1 MRPVRSWR
9 DVLTLVGFLT
19 PALVLLG
26 GFTIWPAVWAVY
38 QSFTNKALTG
48 FEARSPR
55 FVGLENYTR
64 LLGDPD
70 FHSSMLRTFAFVLLS
85 AVIGQTIFAFA
96 IAYLMADRPRW
107 RLGFTPLFAAL
118 FLLPLAVP
126 EAVAALLWA
135 STANGT
141 EEGLL
146 NRGLGLIGLGP
157 VEWLQAHAFETV
169 TVVNIWR
176 GIPFAMVLFAAAIE
190 SIPRT
195 VLEASLIDGA
205 SAWQQFRRVVVPI
218 LRPQILTF
226 LMLTTI
232 TTFGIFGLVFFLTR
246 GGPGNV
252 TEIIGIYIFQQAFQF
267 FQIGLGSAA
276 GVLLLLVLLLLGAYY
291 VWLMREQV

>member
-1 MRPVRSWR
+1 VRPVRSWR
-9 DVLTLVGFLT
+9 DALTLVGFLT
-19 PALVLLG
+19 PALALLG
-26 GFTIWPAVWAVY
+26 VFTIWPAVWAIY

-48 FEARSPR
+48 FEARNPR
-55 FVGLENYTR
+55 FVGLQNYTR
-64 LLGDPD
+64 LLTDPD

-85 AVIGQTIFAFA
+85 AVIGQTIFAFL
-96 IAYLMADRPRW
+96 IAYLMAERPRW
-107 RLGFTPLFAAL
+107 RLGFTPLFAAV

-141 EEGLL
+141 KEGLL
-146 NRGLGLIGLGP
+146 NRGLGLVGAGP

-195 VLEASLIDGA
+195 VLEAGLIDGA
-205 SAWQQFRRVVVPI
+205 SPWQQLRRVVLPI

-232 TTFGIFGLVFFLTR
+232 TTFGIFGLVYFLTR

-252 TEIIGIYIFQQAFQF
+252 TEIMGIYIYQRAFQF

-276 GVLLLLVLLLLGAYY
+276 GVLLLLVLLVLGAYY

>member
-9 DVLTLVGFLT
+9 DVLTLVGFLA
-19 PALVLLG
+19 PALALLG
-26 GFTIWPAVWAVY
+26 VFTVWPAVWAIY

-85 AVIGQTIFAFA
+85 AVIGQTIFAFL

-107 RLGFTPLFAAL
+107 RLGLTPLFAAV

-135 STANGT
+135 SMANGT
-141 EEGLL
+141 EDGLL
-146 NRGLGLIGLGP
+146 NRGLGLVGLGP

-195 VLEASLIDGA
+195 TLEAGLIDGA
-205 SAWQQFRRVVVPI
+205 SAWQQLRRVVLPI

-232 TTFGIFGLVFFLTR
+232 TTFGVFGLVFFLTR

-252 TEIIGIYIFQQAFQF
+252 TEIIGIYIYQRAFQF

-276 GVLLLLVLLLLGAYY
+276 GVLLLLVLLALGAYY

>member
-1 MRPVRSWR
+1 VRPVRSWR
-9 DVLTLVGFLT
+9 DALTLVGFLT

-26 GFTIWPAVWAVY
+26 VFTIWPAVWAIY

-48 FEARSPR
+48 FEARSPH
-55 FVGLENYTR
+55 FVGLQNYTR

-85 AVIGQTIFAFA
+85 AVVGQTIFAFA
-96 IAYLMADRPRW
+96 IAYLMAERPRW
-107 RLGFTPLFAAL
+107 RLGFTPLFAAV

-146 NRGLGLIGLGP
+146 NRGLGLVGVGP
-157 VEWLQAHAFETV
+157 VQWLQAHAFETV

-195 VLEASLIDGA
+195 TLEAGLIDGA
-205 SAWQQFRRVVVPI
+205 SAWQQLRRVVVPI

-252 TEIIGIYIFQQAFQF
+252 TEIIGIYIYQRAFQF

-276 GVLLLLVLLLLGAYY
+276 GVLLLVVLLVLGAYY

>member
-1 MRPVRSWR
+1 
-9 DVLTLVGFLT
+9 
-19 PALVLLG
+19 
-26 GFTIWPAVWAVY
+26 VWAIY

-48 FEARSPR
+48 FEARSPH
-55 FVGLENYTR
+55 FVGLQNYTR

-85 AVIGQTIFAFA
+85 ALVGQTIFAFA

-107 RLGFTPLFAAL
+107 RLGFTPLFAAV

-141 EEGLL
+141 QEGLL
-146 NRGLGLIGLGP
+146 NRGLGLVGLGP
-157 VEWLQAHAFETV
+157 VQWLQAHAFETV

-195 VLEASLIDGA
+195 TLEAGLIDGA
-205 SAWQQFRRVVVPI
+205 SAWQQLRRVVLPI

-246 GGPGNV
+246 GGPGNA
-252 TEIIGIYIFQQAFQF
+252 TEIIGIYIYQRAFQF
-267 FQIGLGSAA
+267 FEIGLGSAA
-276 GVLLLLVLLLLGAYY
+276 GVLLLVVLLVLGAYY

>member
-107 RLGFTPLFAAL
+107 RLGFTPLFAAV

-205 SAWQQFRRVVVPI
+205 SAWQQFRRVVVPV

-276 GVLLLLVLLLLGAYY
+276 GVLLLLVLLVLGAYY

>member
-1 MRPVRSWR
+1 VRPIRSWR
-9 DVLTLVGFLT
+9 DALTLVGFLT
-19 PALVLLG
+19 PALALLG
-26 GFTIWPAVWAVY
+26 VFTIWPAVWAIY

-48 FEARSPR
+48 FEARSPH
-55 FVGLENYTR
+55 FVGLQNYTR

-85 AVIGQTIFAFA
+85 AVVGQTIFAFA
-96 IAYLMADRPRW
+96 IAYLMAERPRW
-107 RLGFTPLFAAL
+107 RLGFTPLFAAV

-141 EEGLL
+141 QEGLL
-146 NRGLGLIGLGP
+146 NRGLGLAGIGP

-195 VLEASLIDGA
+195 TLEAGLIDGA
-205 SAWQQFRRVVVPI
+205 SAWQQLRRVVLPI

-246 GGPGNV
+246 GGPGNA
-252 TEIIGIYIFQQAFQF
+252 TEIIGIYIYQRAFQF

-276 GVLLLLVLLLLGAYY
+276 GVLLLVVLLVLGAYY

>member
-1 MRPVRSWR
+1 VRPVRSWR
-9 DVLTLVGFLT
+9 DTLTLVGFLT
-19 PALVLLG
+19 PALALLG
-26 GFTIWPAVWAVY
+26 VFTIWPAVWAIY

-48 FEARSPR
+48 FEARSPH
-55 FVGLENYTR
+55 FVGLQNYTR

-85 AVIGQTIFAFA
+85 AVVGQTIFAFA

-107 RLGFTPLFAAL
+107 RLGFTPLFAAV

-141 EEGLL
+141 QEGLL
-146 NRGLGLIGLGP
+146 NRGLGLVGLGP

-195 VLEASLIDGA
+195 TLEAGLIDGA
-205 SAWQQFRRVVVPI
+205 SAWQQLRRVVLPI

-246 GGPGNV
+246 GGPGNA
-252 TEIIGIYIFQQAFQF
+252 TEIIGIYIYQRAFQF

-276 GVLLLLVLLLLGAYY
+276 GVLLLLVLLALGAYY

>member
-1 MRPVRSWR
+1 VRPVRSWR
-9 DVLTLVGFLT
+9 DVLTVVGFLT

-26 GFTIWPAVWAVY
+26 VFTIWPAVWAVY

-55 FVGLENYTR
+55 FVGLENYIR

-70 FHSSMLRTFAFVLLS
+70 FHSSMLRTFVFVLLS
-85 AVIGQTIFAFA
+85 AVIGQTIFAFL

-107 RLGFTPLFAAL
+107 RLGFMPLFAAL

-141 EEGLL
+141 SEGLL
-146 NRGLGLIGLGP
+146 NRGLGLVGLGP

-195 VLEASLIDGA
+195 VLEASVIDGA
-205 SAWQQFRRVVVPI
+205 SAWQQLRRVVVPI

-246 GGPGNV
+246 GGPGNI
-252 TEIIGIYIFQQAFQF
+252 TEIIGIYIYQRSFQF

-276 GVLLLLVLLLLGAYY
+276 GVLLLLVLLVLGAYY

>member
-9 DVLTLVGFLT
+9 DALTLVGFLT
-19 PALVLLG
+19 PALALLG
-26 GFTIWPAVWAVY
+26 VFTIWPAVWAIY

-48 FEARSPR
+48 FEARSPH
-55 FVGLENYTR
+55 FVGLQNYTR
-64 LLGDPD
+64 LLGDPE

-85 AVIGQTIFAFA
+85 AVVGQTIFAFA

-107 RLGFTPLFAAL
+107 RLGFTPLFAAV

-141 EEGLL
+141 QEGLL
-146 NRGLGLIGLGP
+146 NRGLGLVGVGP

-195 VLEASLIDGA
+195 TLEAGLIDGA
-205 SAWQQFRRVVVPI
+205 SATQQLRRVVLPI

-246 GGPGNV
+246 GGPGNA
-252 TEIIGIYIFQQAFQF
+252 TEIIGIFIYQRAFQF

-276 GVLLLLVLLLLGAYY
+276 GVLLLVVLLVLGAYY

>member
-1 MRPVRSWR
+1 VRPVRSWR
-9 DVLTLVGFLT
+9 DVLTVVGFLT
-19 PALVLLG
+19 PALVLLA
-26 GFTIWPAVWAVY
+26 GFTIWPAVWAIY

-70 FHSSMLRTFAFVLLS
+70 FHSSMLRTFVFVLLS
-85 AVIGQTIFAFA
+85 AVIGQTIFAFL

-107 RLGFTPLFAAL
+107 RLGFMPLFAAL

-141 EEGLL
+141 SEGLL
-146 NRGLGLIGLGP
+146 NRGLGLVGLGP

-276 GVLLLLVLLLLGAYY
+276 GVLLLLVLLVLGAYY

>member
-1 MRPVRSWR
+1 MRPIRSWR
-9 DVLTLVGFLT
+9 DALTLVGFLT
-19 PALVLLG
+19 PALALLG
-26 GFTIWPAVWAVY
+26 VFTIWPAVWAIY

-48 FEARSPR
+48 FEARSPH
-55 FVGLENYTR
+55 FVGLQNYTR

-85 AVIGQTIFAFA
+85 AVVGQTIFAFA
-96 IAYLMADRPRW
+96 IAYLMAERPRW
-107 RLGFTPLFAAL
+107 RLGFTPLFAAV

-141 EEGLL
+141 QEGLL
-146 NRGLGLIGLGP
+146 NRGLGLVGLGP

-195 VLEASLIDGA
+195 TLEAGLIDGA
-205 SAWQQFRRVVVPI
+205 SAWQQLRRVVLPI

-246 GGPGNV
+246 GGPGNA
-252 TEIIGIYIFQQAFQF
+252 TEIIGIFIYQRAFQF

-276 GVLLLLVLLLLGAYY
+276 GVLLLLVLLVLGAYY

>member
-1 MRPVRSWR
+1 MRPIRSWR
-9 DVLTLVGFLT
+9 DALTLVGFLT
-19 PALVLLG
+19 PALALLG
-26 GFTIWPAVWAVY
+26 VFTIWPAVWAIY

-48 FEARSPR
+48 FEARSPH
-55 FVGLENYTR
+55 FVGLQNYTR

-85 AVIGQTIFAFA
+85 AVVGQTIFAFA
-96 IAYLMADRPRW
+96 IAYLMAERPRW

-141 EEGLL
+141 PEGLL
-146 NRGLGLIGLGP
+146 NRGLGLVGVGP
-157 VEWLQAHAFETV
+157 VQWLQAHAFETV

-195 VLEASLIDGA
+195 TLEAGLIDGA
-205 SAWQQFRRVVVPI
+205 SAWQQLRRVVLPI

-246 GGPGNV
+246 GGPGNA
-252 TEIIGIYIFQQAFQF
+252 TEIIGIFIYQRAFQF

-276 GVLLLLVLLLLGAYY
+276 GVLLLLVLLVLGAYY

>member
-1 MRPVRSWR
+1 VRPVRSWR
-9 DVLTLVGFLT
+9 DALTLVGFLT
-19 PALVLLG
+19 PALALLG
-26 GFTIWPAVWAVY
+26 VFTIWPAVWAIY

-48 FEARSPR
+48 FEARSPH
-55 FVGLENYTR
+55 FVGLQNYTR

-85 AVIGQTIFAFA
+85 AVVGQTIFAFA
-96 IAYLMADRPRW
+96 IAYLMAERPRW
-107 RLGFTPLFAAL
+107 RLGFTPLFAAV

-141 EEGLL
+141 QEGLL
-146 NRGLGLIGLGP
+146 NRGLGLVGLGP

-195 VLEASLIDGA
+195 TLEAGLIDGA
-205 SAWQQFRRVVVPI
+205 SAWQQLRRVVLPI

-246 GGPGNV
+246 GGPGNA
-252 TEIIGIYIFQQAFQF
+252 TEIIGIYIYQRAFQF
-267 FQIGLGSAA
+267 FEIGLGSAA
-276 GVLLLLVLLLLGAYY
+276 GVLLLVVLLVLGAYY

>member
-1 MRPVRSWR
+1 MRRVRSWR
-9 DVLTLVGFLT
+9 DALTLIGFLT

-26 GFTIWPAVWAVY
+26 VFTIWPAVWAVY

-55 FVGLENYTR
+55 FVGLQNYAR
-64 LLGDPD
+64 LLTDTE

-85 AVIGQTIFAFA
+85 AVVGQTIFAFL
-96 IAYLMADRPRW
+96 IAYLMADRPRSP
-107 RLGFTPLFAAL
+107 LGLTPLFAAV

-135 STANGT
+135 SMANGT
-141 EEGLL
+141 QEGLV
-146 NRGLGLIGLGP
+146 NRGLGLVGVGP
-157 VEWLQAHAFETV
+157 VEWLQQHAFETV

-195 VLEASLIDGA
+195 ILEAGLIDGA
-205 SAWQQFRRVVVPI
+205 SPWQQLRRVVLPI

-246 GGPGNV
+246 GGPGNA
-252 TEIIGIYIFQQAFQF
+252 TEIIGIYIYQRAFAF

-276 GVLLLLVLLLLGAYY
+276 GVLLLLVLLVLGAYY

>member
-9 DVLTLVGFLT
+9 DALTLVGFLT
-19 PALVLLG
+19 PALALLG
-26 GFTIWPAVWAVY
+26 VFTIWPAVWAIY

-48 FEARSPR
+48 FEARSPH
-55 FVGLENYTR
+55 FVGLQNYTR

-85 AVIGQTIFAFA
+85 AVVGQTIFAFA
-96 IAYLMADRPRW
+96 IAYLMAERPRW
-107 RLGFTPLFAAL
+107 RLGFTPLFAAI

-141 EEGLL
+141 QEGLL
-146 NRGLGLIGLGP
+146 NRGLGLVGVGP
-157 VEWLQAHAFETV
+157 VQWLQAHAFETV

-195 VLEASLIDGA
+195 TLEAGLIDGA
-205 SAWQQFRRVVVPI
+205 SATQQLRRVVLPI

-252 TEIIGIYIFQQAFQF
+252 TEIIGIYIYQRAFQF

-276 GVLLLLVLLLLGAYY
+276 GVLLLLVLLVLGAYY

>member
-9 DVLTLVGFLT
+9 DALTLVGFLT
-19 PALVLLG
+19 PALALLG
-26 GFTIWPAVWAVY
+26 VFTIWPAVWAIY

-48 FEARSPR
+48 FEARNPH
-55 FVGLENYTR
+55 FVGLQNYTR
-64 LLGDPD
+64 LLTDPE

-85 AVIGQTIFAFA
+85 AVVGQTIFAFL

-107 RLGFTPLFAAL
+107 RLRFTPLFAAV

-135 STANGT
+135 SMANGT
-141 EEGLL
+141 QEGLL
-146 NRGLGLIGLGP
+146 NRGLELAGVGP
-157 VEWLQAHAFETV
+157 VQWLQAHAFETV

-190 SIPRT
+190 SIPRS
-195 VLEASLIDGA
+195 VLEAGLIDGA
-205 SAWQQFRRVVVPI
+205 SAGQQLRRVILPI

-246 GGPGNV
+246 GGPGSA
-252 TEIIGIYIFQQAFQF
+252 TEIIGIYIYQRAFAF

-291 VWLMREQV
+291 VWLMREQA

>member
-1 MRPVRSWR
+1 
-9 DVLTLVGFLT
+9 
-19 PALVLLG
+19 
-26 GFTIWPAVWAVY
+26 VY

-55 FVGLENYTR
+55 FVGLQNYAR
-64 LLGDPD
+64 LLGDPG

-85 AVIGQTIFAFA
+85 AVVGQTIFAFL

-107 RLGFTPLFAAL
+107 RLGLTPLFAAV

-141 EEGLL
+141 QEGLL
-146 NRGLGLIGLGP
+146 NRGLGLVGVGP
-157 VEWLQAHAFETV
+157 VEWLQQHAFETV

-195 VLEASLIDGA
+195 ILEAGLIDGA
-205 SAWQQFRRVVVPI
+205 SPWQQLRRVVLPI

-246 GGPGNV
+246 GGPGNA
-252 TEIIGIYIFQQAFQF
+252 TEIIGIYIYQRAFAF

-276 GVLLLLVLLLLGAYY
+276 GVLLLLVLLVLGAYY

>member
-1 MRPVRSWR
+1 VRPVRSWR
-9 DVLTLVGFLT
+9 DALTLVGFLT
-19 PALVLLG
+19 PALALLG
-26 GFTIWPAVWAVY
+26 VFTIWPAAWAIY

-48 FEARSPR
+48 FEARSPH
-55 FVGLENYTR
+55 FVGLQNYTR

-85 AVIGQTIFAFA
+85 ALVGQTIFAFA

-107 RLGFTPLFAAL
+107 RLGFTPLFAAV

-146 NRGLGLIGLGP
+146 NRGLGLVGLGP

-195 VLEASLIDGA
+195 TLEAGLIDGA
-205 SAWQQFRRVVVPI
+205 SAWQQLRRVVLPI

-246 GGPGNV
+246 GGPGNA
-252 TEIIGIYIFQQAFQF
+252 TEIIGIYIYQRAFQF
-267 FQIGLGSAA
+267 FEIGLGSAA
-276 GVLLLLVLLLLGAYY
+276 GVLLLVVLLVLGAYY
-291 VWLMREQV
+291 VWLMRKQV

>member
-19 PALVLLG
+19 PALVLLA
-26 GFTIWPAVWAVY
+26 GFTIWPAVWAIY

-48 FEARSPR
+48 FEARSPH
-55 FVGLENYTR
+55 FVGLQNYTR

-85 AVIGQTIFAFA
+85 AVVGQTIFAFA
-96 IAYLMADRPRW
+96 IAYLMAERPRW
-107 RLGFTPLFAAL
+107 RLGFTPLFAAV

-141 EEGLL
+141 KEGLL
-146 NRGLGLIGLGP
+146 NRGLGLVGLGP

-195 VLEASLIDGA
+195 TLEAGLIDGA
-205 SAWQQFRRVVVPI
+205 SAWQQLRRVVLPI

-246 GGPGNV
+246 GGPGNA
-252 TEIIGIYIFQQAFQF
+252 TEIIGIYIYQRAFQF
-267 FQIGLGSAA
+267 FEIGLGSAA
-276 GVLLLLVLLLLGAYY
+276 GVLLLVVLLVLGAYY

>member
-1 MRPVRSWR
+1 VRPIRSWR
-9 DVLTLVGFLT
+9 DALTLVGFLT
-19 PALVLLG
+19 PALALLG
-26 GFTIWPAVWAVY
+26 VFTIWPAVWAIY

-48 FEARSPR
+48 FEARSPH
-55 FVGLENYTR
+55 FVGLQNYTR

-85 AVIGQTIFAFA
+85 ALVGQTIFAFA

-107 RLGFTPLFAAL
+107 RLGFTPLFAAV

-146 NRGLGLIGLGP
+146 NRGLGLVGLGP

-195 VLEASLIDGA
+195 TLEAGLIDGA
-205 SAWQQFRRVVVPI
+205 SAWQQLRRVVLPI

-246 GGPGNV
+246 GGPGNA
-252 TEIIGIYIFQQAFQF
+252 TEIIGIYIYQRAFQF
-267 FQIGLGSAA
+267 FEIGLGSAA
-276 GVLLLLVLLLLGAYY
+276 GVLLLVVLLVLGAYY

>member
-1 MRPVRSWR
+1 VRPVRSWR

-70 FHSSMLRTFAFVLLS
+70 FHSSMLRTFVFVLLS

-107 RLGFTPLFAAL
+107 RLGFTPLFAAV

-135 STANGT
+135 STANST

-276 GVLLLLVLLLLGAYY
+276 GVLLLLVLLVLGSYY

>member
-9 DVLTLVGFLT
+9 DVLTVVGFLT

-26 GFTIWPAVWAVY
+26 GFTVWPAVWAVY

-55 FVGLENYTR
+55 FVGLQNYIR
-64 LLGDPD
+64 LLGDPN
-70 FHSSMLRTFAFVLLS
+70 FHSSMLRTFVFVLLS
-85 AVIGQTIFAFA
+85 AVVGQTIFAFA

-107 RLGFTPLFAAL
+107 RLGFTPLFAAV

-141 EEGLL
+141 SEGLL
-146 NRGLGLIGLGP
+146 NRGLALVGLGP

-195 VLEASLIDGA
+195 TLEASLIDGA

-252 TEIIGIYIFQQAFQF
+252 TEIIGIYIYQRAFQF

-276 GVLLLLVLLLLGAYY
+276 GVLLLVVLLVLGAYY

>member
-1 MRPVRSWR
+1 MVPLIVVN
-9 DVLTLVGFLT
+9 VLVI
-19 PALVLLG
+19 LG
-26 GFTIWPAVWAVY
+26 PSVATIY
-38 QSFTNKALTG
+38 YSFTEWSGLGPA
-48 FEARSPR
+48 E
-55 FVGLENYTR
+55 FVGLQNYTR

-141 EEGLL
+141 SEGLL

-176 GIPFAMVLFAAAIE
+176 GVPFIAITLLAGLQTIPPSLYEAA
-190 SIPRT
+190 T
-195 VLEASLIDGA
+195 LDGA
-205 SAWQQFRRVVVPI
+205 SHGRKFKAWARHSMAVSRFWFSAYRDLTVDQIERNTRI
-218 LRPQILTF
+218 AEGLRKATLNPQEATAWARDL
-226 LMLTTI
+226 
-232 TTFGIFGLVFFLTR
+232 
-246 GGPGNV
+246 
-252 TEIIGIYIFQQAFQF
+252 
-267 FQIGLGSAA
+267 
-276 GVLLLLVLLLLGAYY
+276 
-291 VWLMREQV
+291 

>member
-1 MRPVRSWR
+1 
-9 DVLTLVGFLT
+9 
-19 PALVLLG
+19 
-26 GFTIWPAVWAVY
+26 
-38 QSFTNKALTG
+38 
-48 FEARSPR
+48 
-55 FVGLENYTR
+55 
-64 LLGDPD
+64 
-70 FHSSMLRTFAFVLLS
+70 
-85 AVIGQTIFAFA
+85 
-96 IAYLMADRPRW
+96 MAERPRW
-107 RLGFTPLFAAL
+107 RLRFTPLFAAV

-135 STANGT
+135 SMANGT
-141 EEGLL
+141 REGLL
-146 NRGLGLIGLGP
+146 NRALGLVGAGP
-157 VEWLQAHAFETV
+157 VQWLQAHAFETV

-190 SIPRT
+190 SVPRT
-195 VLEASLIDGA
+195 VLEAGLIDGA
-205 SAWQQFRRVVVPI
+205 SPWQQLRRVVLPI

-252 TEIIGIYIFQQAFQF
+252 TEIIGIYIYQRAFQF

-276 GVLLLLVLLLLGAYY
+276 GVLLLLVLLVLGAYY

>member
-1 MRPVRSWR
+1 MRPVRTWR

-107 RLGFTPLFAAL
+107 RLGFTPLFAAV

-141 EEGLL
+141 AEGLL

-276 GVLLLLVLLLLGAYY
+276 GVLLLLVLLVLGAYY

>member
-1 MRPVRSWR
+1 VRPVRSWR
-9 DVLTLVGFLT
+9 DALTLVGFLT
-19 PALVLLG
+19 PALALLG
-26 GFTIWPAVWAVY
+26 VFTIWPAVWAIY

-48 FEARSPR
+48 FEARSPH
-55 FVGLENYTR
+55 FVGLQNYTR

-85 AVIGQTIFAFA
+85 ALVGQTIFAFA

-107 RLGFTPLFAAL
+107 RLGFTPLFAAV

-141 EEGLL
+141 KEGLL
-146 NRGLGLIGLGP
+146 NRGLGLVGLGP

-195 VLEASLIDGA
+195 TLEAGLIDGA
-205 SAWQQFRRVVVPI
+205 SAWQQLRRVVLPI

-246 GGPGNV
+246 GGPGNA
-252 TEIIGIYIFQQAFQF
+252 TEIIGIYIYQRAFQF
-267 FQIGLGSAA
+267 FEIGLGSAA
-276 GVLLLLVLLLLGAYY
+276 GVLLLVVLLVLGAYY

>member
-9 DVLTLVGFLT
+9 DVLTVVGFLT

-26 GFTIWPAVWAVY
+26 GFTVWPAVWAVY

-55 FVGLENYTR
+55 FVGLQNYIR
-64 LLGDPD
+64 LLGDPN
-70 FHSSMLRTFAFVLLS
+70 FHSSMLRTFVFVLLS
-85 AVIGQTIFAFA
+85 AVVGQTIFAFA

-107 RLGFTPLFAAL
+107 RLGFTPLFAAV

-195 VLEASLIDGA
+195 TLEASLIDGA

-252 TEIIGIYIFQQAFQF
+252 TEIIGIYIFNRAFQF
-267 FQIGLGSAA
+267 FEIGLGSAA
-276 GVLLLLVLLLLGAYY
+276 GVLLLLVLLVLGAYY

>member
-1 MRPVRSWR
+1 VRPVRSWR
-9 DVLTLVGFLT
+9 DALTLVGFLT
-19 PALVLLG
+19 PALALLG
-26 GFTIWPAVWAVY
+26 VFTIWPAVWAIY

-48 FEARSPR
+48 FEARSPH
-55 FVGLENYTR
+55 FVGLQNYTR

-107 RLGFTPLFAAL
+107 RLGFTPLFAAV

-141 EEGLL
+141 QEGLL
-146 NRGLGLIGLGP
+146 NRGLGLVGLGP

-195 VLEASLIDGA
+195 TLEAGLIDGA
-205 SAWQQFRRVVVPI
+205 SAWQQLRRVVLPI

-246 GGPGNV
+246 GGPGNA
-252 TEIIGIYIFQQAFQF
+252 TEIIGIYIYQRAFQF
-267 FQIGLGSAA
+267 FEIGLGSAA
-276 GVLLLLVLLLLGAYY
+276 GVLLLVVLLVLGAYY

>member
-55 FVGLENYTR
+55 FVGLDNYVQ
-64 LLGDPD
+64 LLGDPE
-70 FHSSMLRTFAFVLLS
+70 FHASMLRTFAFVLLS
-85 AVIGQTIFAFA
+85 AVIGQTIFAFL

-141 EEGLL
+141 PEGLL
-146 NRGLGLIGLGP
+146 NRGLGLVGLGP

-169 TVVNIWR
+169 VVVNIWR

-190 SIPRT
+190 SVPRT
-195 VLEASLIDGA
+195 TLEASLIDGA
-205 SAWQQFRRVVVPI
+205 SAWQQLRRVVVPI

-252 TEIIGIYIFQQAFQF
+252 TEIIGIYIFQRAFQF

-276 GVLLLLVLLLLGAYY
+276 GVLLLLVLLALGSYY

>member
-1 MRPVRSWR
+1 VRPVRSWR
-9 DVLTLVGFLT
+9 DVLTVVGFLT
-19 PALVLLG
+19 PALVLLA
-26 GFTIWPAVWAVY
+26 GFTIWPAVWAIY

-70 FHSSMLRTFAFVLLS
+70 FHSSMLRTFVFVLLS
-85 AVIGQTIFAFA
+85 AVIGQTIFAFL

-107 RLGFTPLFAAL
+107 RLGFMPLFAAL

-141 EEGLL
+141 SEGLL
-146 NRGLGLIGLGP
+146 NRGLGLVGLGP

-252 TEIIGIYIFQQAFQF
+252 TEIIGIYIYQRAFQF
-267 FQIGLGSAA
+267 FPIGLGSAA
-276 GVLLLLVLLLLGAYY
+276 GVLLLLVLLVLGAYY

>member
-276 GVLLLLVLLLLGAYY
+276 GVLLLLVLLVLGAYY

>member
-1 MRPVRSWR
+1 VRPVRSWR
-9 DVLTLVGFLT
+9 DVLTVVGFLT
-19 PALVLLG
+19 PALVLLA
-26 GFTIWPAVWAVY
+26 GFTIWPAVWAIY
-38 QSFTNKALTG
+38 QSFTNKALSG

-70 FHSSMLRTFAFVLLS
+70 FHSSMLRTFVFVLLS
-85 AVIGQTIFAFA
+85 AVIGQTIFAFL

-107 RLGFTPLFAAL
+107 RLGFMPLFAVL

-135 STANGT
+135 SMANGT
-141 EEGLL
+141 SEGLL
-146 NRGLGLIGLGP
+146 NRGLGLVGLGP

-252 TEIIGIYIFQQAFQF
+252 TEIIGIYIYQRAFQF

-276 GVLLLLVLLLLGAYY
+276 GVLLLLVLLVLGAYY

>member
-1 MRPVRSWR
+1 VRPVRSWR
-9 DVLTLVGFLT
+9 DALTLVGFLT
-19 PALVLLG
+19 PALALLG
-26 GFTIWPAVWAVY
+26 VFTIWPAVWAIY

-48 FEARSPR
+48 FEARSPH
-55 FVGLENYTR
+55 FVGLQNYTR

-85 AVIGQTIFAFA
+85 AVVGQTIFAFA
-96 IAYLMADRPRW
+96 IAYLMAERPRW
-107 RLGFTPLFAAL
+107 RLRFTPLFAAV

-141 EEGLL
+141 QEGLL
-146 NRGLGLIGLGP
+146 NRGLGLAGIGP

-195 VLEASLIDGA
+195 TLEAGLIDGA
-205 SAWQQFRRVVVPI
+205 SAWQQLRRVVLPI

-246 GGPGNV
+246 GGPGNA
-252 TEIIGIYIFQQAFQF
+252 TEIIGIYIYQRAFQF

-276 GVLLLLVLLLLGAYY
+276 GVLLLVVLLVLGAYY

>member
-1 MRPVRSWR
+1 MRPIRSWR
-9 DVLTLVGFLT
+9 DTLTLVGFLT
-19 PALVLLG
+19 PALALLG
-26 GFTIWPAVWAVY
+26 VFTIWPAVWAIY

-48 FEARSPR
+48 FEARSPH
-55 FVGLENYTR
+55 FVGLQNYTR

-85 AVIGQTIFAFA
+85 ALVGQTIFAFA

-107 RLGFTPLFAAL
+107 RLGFTPLFAAV

-141 EEGLL
+141 QEGLL
-146 NRGLGLIGLGP
+146 NRGLGLVGLGP

-195 VLEASLIDGA
+195 TLEAGLIDGA
-205 SAWQQFRRVVVPI
+205 SAWQQLRRVVLPI

-246 GGPGNV
+246 GGPGNA
-252 TEIIGIYIFQQAFQF
+252 TEIIGIFIYQRAFQF

-276 GVLLLLVLLLLGAYY
+276 GVLLLLVLLVLGAYY

>member
-1 MRPVRSWR
+1 VRPVRSWR
-9 DVLTLVGFLT
+9 DALTLVGFLT
-19 PALVLLG
+19 PALALLG
-26 GFTIWPAVWAVY
+26 VFTIWPAVWAIY

-48 FEARSPR
+48 FEARSPH
-55 FVGLENYTR
+55 FIGLQNYTR

-85 AVIGQTIFAFA
+85 AVVGQTIFAFA
-96 IAYLMADRPRW
+96 IAYLMAERPRW
-107 RLGFTPLFAAL
+107 RLGFTPLFAAV

-141 EEGLL
+141 QEGLL
-146 NRGLGLIGLGP
+146 NRGLGLVGIGP

-169 TVVNIWR
+169 TIVNIWR

-195 VLEASLIDGA
+195 TLEAGLIDGA
-205 SAWQQFRRVVVPI
+205 SAWQQLRRVVLPI

-246 GGPGNV
+246 GGPGNA
-252 TEIIGIYIFQQAFQF
+252 TEIIGIYIYQRAFQF

-276 GVLLLLVLLLLGAYY
+276 GVLLLVVLLVLGAYY

>member
-1 MRPVRSWR
+1 VRPIRSWR
-9 DVLTLVGFLT
+9 DALTLVGFLT
-19 PALVLLG
+19 PALALLG
-26 GFTIWPAVWAVY
+26 VFTIWPAVWAIY

-48 FEARSPR
+48 FEARSPH
-55 FVGLENYTR
+55 FVGLQNYTR

-85 AVIGQTIFAFA
+85 AVVGQTIFAFA

-107 RLGFTPLFAAL
+107 RLGFTPLFAAV

-141 EEGLL
+141 QEGLL
-146 NRGLGLIGLGP
+146 NRGLGLVGLGP

-195 VLEASLIDGA
+195 TLEAGLIDGA
-205 SAWQQFRRVVVPI
+205 SAWQQLRRVVLPI

-246 GGPGNV
+246 GGPGNA
-252 TEIIGIYIFQQAFQF
+252 TEIIGIYIYQRAFQF
-267 FQIGLGSAA
+267 FEIGLGSAA
-276 GVLLLLVLLLLGAYY
+276 GVLLLVVLLVLGAYY

>member
-1 MRPVRSWR
+1 VRPVRSWR
-9 DVLTLVGFLT
+9 DALTLVGFLT
-19 PALVLLG
+19 PALALLG
-26 GFTIWPAVWAVY
+26 VFTIWPAMWAIY

-55 FVGLENYTR
+55 FVGLQNYTR
-64 LLGDPD
+64 LLTDPD
-70 FHSSMLRTFAFVLLS
+70 FHGSMLRTFVFVLLS
-85 AVIGQTIFAFA
+85 AVVGQTIFAFL
-96 IAYLMADRPRW
+96 IAYLMAERPRW
-107 RLGFTPLFAAL
+107 RLGFTPLFAAV

-141 EEGLL
+141 KEGLL
-146 NRGLGLIGLGP
+146 NRGLGLVGAGP

-195 VLEASLIDGA
+195 VLEAGLIDGA
-205 SAWQQFRRVVVPI
+205 SPWQQLRRVVLPI

-232 TTFGIFGLVFFLTR
+232 TTFGIFGLVYFLTR

-252 TEIIGIYIFQQAFQF
+252 TEIIGIYIYQRAFQF

-276 GVLLLLVLLLLGAYY
+276 GVLLLLVLLVLGAYY

>member
-1 MRPVRSWR
+1 VRRVRSWR
-9 DVLTLVGFLT
+9 DALTLIGFLS

-26 GFTIWPAVWAVY
+26 VFTIWPAVWAVY

-55 FVGLENYTR
+55 FVGLQNYAR
-64 LLGDPD
+64 LLGDPG

-85 AVIGQTIFAFA
+85 AVVGQTIFAFL

-107 RLGFTPLFAAL
+107 RLGLTPLFAAV

-135 STANGT
+135 SMANGT
-141 EEGLL
+141 PEGLL
-146 NRGLGLIGLGP
+146 NRGLGLVGVGP
-157 VEWLQAHAFETV
+157 VEWLQQHAFETV

-195 VLEASLIDGA
+195 ILEAGLIDGA
-205 SAWQQFRRVVVPI
+205 SPWQQLRRVVLPI

-246 GGPGNV
+246 GGPGNA
-252 TEIIGIYIFQQAFQF
+252 TEIIGIYIYQRAFAF

-276 GVLLLLVLLLLGAYY
+276 GVLLLLVLLVLGAYY